1 MTTNRVKKRSKVGD
15 GILQA
20 VYICLGL
27 TIAFPI
33 IYAVLISFMEPSQVL
48 AGGVNLIPKKW
59 TLENYKTAL
68 TSAPLMRF
76 MLNSLIL
83 ALGASVVRLA
93 VSSLAA
99 FAFAFLDFPC
109 KNVIFMVML
118 ATIMIPADIVLVA
131 NYRTVSSLGLINTYL
146 GMMIVFFVS
155 AMNIFQLRQS
165 FLTFAVSLK
174 EAAHIDGCSIFPYDS
189 SSNKCIYLTYCIYY
203 SIYWNLEY
211 LFVAIVSNEPD
222 GYENSSGW
230 YYNAELFG
238 RHGLWSNYGSI
249 NNCYDPYAFPV
260 LCIPEE
266 NCSWNDVRR
275 RERINTRQEV

>member
-15 GILQA
+15 GVLQA

-109 KNVIFMVML
+109 KNVIFN
-118 ATIMIPADIVLVA
+118 DYDSGR
-131 NYRTVSSLGLINTYL
+131 YRTGCELPYSILTGVNQYL
-146 GMMIVFFVS
+146 SWYDDCVFCFR
-155 AMNIFQLRQS
+155 NEYFP
-165 FLTFAVSLK
+165 
-174 EAAHIDGCSIFPYDS
+174 AAPELFNFCSIFKRS
-189 SSNKCIYLTYCIYY
+189 SAY
-203 SIYWNLEY
+203 
-211 LFVAIVSNEPD
+211 
-222 GYENSSGW
+222 
-230 YYNAELFG
+230 
-238 RHGLWSNYGSI
+238 
-249 NNCYDPYAFPV
+249 
-260 LCIPEE
+260 
-266 NCSWNDVRR
+266 
-275 RERINTRQEV
+275 